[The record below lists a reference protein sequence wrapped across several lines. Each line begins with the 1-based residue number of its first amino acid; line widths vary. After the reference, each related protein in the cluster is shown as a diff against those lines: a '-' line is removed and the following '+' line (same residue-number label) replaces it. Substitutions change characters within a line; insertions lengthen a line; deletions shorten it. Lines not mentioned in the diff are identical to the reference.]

1 MALIDRV
8 KNIIIS
14 PKTEWDVIAGETTA
28 PKDLILGYVLP
39 LAGAAAIAS
48 FIGSVIF
55 VSLLGGMLGA
65 SFGVVGAAVGAI
77 IHVVMAVVSVFVL
90 GFIIDALAPT
100 FGGQK
105 NLNQALK
112 LTAYSY
118 TPAWVF
124 GLAAIIPFLGSLA
137 ALIGG
142 IYGLY
147 VLYLGLPKLMRNPEE
162 KSVPY
167 LVVVI
172 IAAIVLW
179 MVIAFITAA
188 TMGLGALGAA
198 AVHGSSPSYDRG
210 SSTAKLNEFARKME
224 EAGKKMEA
232 AQKSGD
238 PNKAMEASMA
248 ALGTAISGGKGVE
261 PVSLDQ
267 LKPFLPENFAGLPR
281 TDMRTER
288 GGVTGLMMAK
298 VEGSYGDSAGKTAR
312 LEVSDTGGAAGLM
325 GLAAWMNVQGERED
339 ANRREVTKKE
349 GGRFVH
355 EEVSKTGGTNKYTV
369 IVADRYVVNAQGSV
383 DIGTLKSG
391 VASLDLGKLESMK
404 DATAPKQQ

>member
-1 MALIDRV
+1 MALVDRV
-8 KNIIIS
+8 KNIIVS
-14 PKTEWDVIAGETTA
+14 PKTEWDVIAAETT
-28 PKDLILGYVLP
+28 PPPQLITGYVLP
-39 LAGAAAIAS
+39 LAGAAAIAG
-48 FIGSVIF
+48 FIGSALF
-55 VSLLGGMLGA
+55 VSMLGGMFGA
-65 SFGVVGAAVGAI
+65 RIGFMGALVGAVI
-77 IHVVMAVVSVFVL
+77 QVIMAVVSVFVL

-105 NLNQALK
+105 NMNQALK

-118 TPAWVF
+118 TPAWIF
-124 GLAAIIPFLGSLA
+124 GLAAIIPFLGWLG

-142 IYGLY
+142 LYGLY
-147 VLYLGLPKLMRNPEE
+147 VLYLGLPKLMKNPEE
-162 KSVPY
+162 KSVGY

-179 MVIAFITAA
+179 LIIAAISAA
-188 TMGLGALGAA
+188 AMGLSTLGAA
-198 AVHGSSPSYDRG
+198 AVSGSTSYDRG
-210 SSTAKLNEFARKME
+210 SSAAKLNDFAKKME

-267 LKPFLPENFAGLPR
+267 LKPFLPEKFADLPR
-281 TDMRTER
+281 TDMKTER
-288 GGVTGLMMAK
+288 GGVTGFMMAK
-298 VEGSYGDSAGKTAR
+298 VEGTYGDSAGKSAR
-312 LEVSDTGGAAGLM
+312 VEVSDTGGAAGLM
-325 GLAAWMNVQGERED
+325 GLAAWMNIQGERED
-339 ANRREVTKKE
+339 ANHREVTKKE

-355 EEVSKTGGTNKYTV
+355 EEISKTGGTNKYTV

-391 VASLDLGKLESMK
+391 VASIDLAKLESMK
-404 DATAPKQQ
+404 DATAPKS